1 MKVHGYLYS
10 RLIFLKVRWKVFH
23 CTSKPSLPIDL
34 CKLQV
39 YSQETKPFSQ
49 CKSKLGSMNWLQPSQ
64 TGERAVNRSRDIL
77 LCKPLPIELFVYL
90 LIACLFSPSFRLLG
104 VFRLEI
110 CWEKHG
116 GLLLPLLL
124 MLQGGRAM
132 QIILE
137 EEMWHGGRGKSQE
150 IVIAWKHF
158 NNFCFSLC
166 LKKFKGNKTQWLGL
180 QNRVTPAKHNHKQLW
195 Y

>member
-1 MKVHGYLYS
+1 MKLHGYLYS

-49 CKSKLGSMNWLQPSQ
+49 CMSKLGSIYWLQPPQ
-64 TGERAVNRSRDIL
+64 TGERAVNRSQDIL
-77 LCKPLPIELFVYL
+77 LCKPLPVELFVYL

-104 VFRLEI
+104 VFNLEI

-137 EEMWHGGRGKSQE
+137 QEMWRGGRG
-150 IVIAWKHF
+150 
-158 NNFCFSLC
+158 
-166 LKKFKGNKTQWLGL
+166 
-180 QNRVTPAKHNHKQLW
+180 NHKKLLLLESILTTFAFH
-195 Y
+195 YVSKNLNRTKLNH